1 MRSSP
6 VMPAC
11 EQPLGVFYTKQRF
24 CLWWWEMHK
33 DKKQEKE
40 TQILGTNNLKRGKGR
55 LILVQ
60 LLSCVLLFATPWTA
74 ACQASLFFTSPRI
87 CSNSCPLSRPWNH
100 LILCLPLLL
109 LPSVFPSIRVFSNES
124 PLPIRWPKYWSF
136 SRKGAERKATEESK
150 YRKIR

>member
-11 EQPLGVFYTKQRF
+11 ERPLGVFYTKQRF

-74 ACQASLFFTSPRI
+74 ACQASLFFTSPGVY
-87 CSNSCPLSRPWNH
+87 SNSCLRKACKASGSFPMSR
-100 LILCLPLLL
+100 L
-109 LPSVFPSIRVFSNES
+109 FPSGGQSIGASAGRVLRENPQRSLN
-124 PLPIRWPKYWSF
+124 
-136 SRKGAERKATEESK
+136 TEKSGSIMEGHK
-150 YRKIR
+150 M